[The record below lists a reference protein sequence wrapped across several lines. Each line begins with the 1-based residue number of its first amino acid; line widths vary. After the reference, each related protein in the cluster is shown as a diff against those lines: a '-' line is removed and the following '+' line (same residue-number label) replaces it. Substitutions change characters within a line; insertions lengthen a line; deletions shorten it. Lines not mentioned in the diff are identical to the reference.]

1 MAFKKISLDHIPTGT
16 YFSETQTD
24 RYAPRENTMPR
35 LSKNL
40 SKSRGI
46 VVAAA
51 IVAGIGAVAYGLQ
64 VTVASKEPA
73 VAASPR
79 PAIPVETVTIEKAPL
94 RVWRSFPARLVAVDE
109 VELRPQVS
117 GRIVDVRF
125 RDGQTVARGD
135 VLFVIDPRP
144 FEAAM
149 QQAKADLSA
158 AKERRAFAERELA
171 RARKLIRTNA
181 VAERVVDERA
191 NEFANAT
198 SAVESA
204 AAQVLKAE
212 IDLDHAYVKAPISG
226 RVSRVEV
233 TTGNLVQAGSDA
245 PLLTSIVSDTGIYAD
260 FDVDE
265 NTYLRNVR
273 SADAEGDRKIPV
285 ELLVGSEGADMY
297 RGRIYAFDNRIDPA
311 TGTIRARA
319 LFDNADGQLLPGMF
333 VRLKMGSAEK
343 RDAMLLT
350 ERAILTDQD
359 RKYVYVVSKDN
370 KATYREVQLG
380 ASTGGKRVIDKGL
393 EPGEKVIVGGLMVVR
408 PNAPVAPNPAAGAEG
423 GAGKR
428 AGDTEPLT
436 DTPSKIA
443 GK

>member
-1 MAFKKISLDHIPTGT
+1 
-16 YFSETQTD
+16 
-24 RYAPRENTMPR
+24 MPR
-35 LSKNL
+35 L

-46 VVAAA
+46 IAAVAIAA
-51 IVAGIGAVAYGLQ
+51 GVGAIAYGLQ
-64 VTVASKEPA
+64 VP
-73 VAASPR
+73 AASTGPAKAASAR
-79 PAIPVETVTIEKAPL
+79 PAIPVETVRIAKVPL

-125 RDGQTVARGD
+125 RDGQTVGKGD

-144 FEAAM
+144 FEALM
-149 QQAKADLSA
+149 QQARADLSA
-158 AKERRAFAERELA
+158 AKERREFAERELA
-171 RARKLIRTNA
+171 RARKLIKTNA
-181 VAERVVDERA
+181 IAKRVVDERA

-212 IDLDHAYVKAPISG
+212 IDMDHAYVKAPISG

-245 PLLTSIVSDTGIYAD
+245 PLLTSIVSDSGIYAD

-265 NTYLRNVR
+265 NTYLRYVR
-273 SADAEGDRKIPV
+273 TADASSDGDRKIPV
-285 ELLVGSEGADMY
+285 QLLIGSEGTEAYTKMY
-297 RGRIYAFDNRIDPA
+297 EGSIYAFDNRIDPA

-319 LFDNADGQLLPGMF
+319 LFDNAGGNLLPGMF
-333 VRLKMGSAEK
+333 ARLKMGSAEE
-343 RDAMLLT
+343 RGAMLLT

-359 RKYVYVVSKDN
+359 RKYVYVVNKDS

-380 ASTGGKRVIDKGL
+380 ASAAGKRIIEKGL
-393 EPGEKVIVGGLMVVR
+393 QPGEQVIVGGLMVVR
-408 PNAPVAPNPAAGAEG
+408 PNVPVAPKPAKPAKDGAAKQAGEAEPKRDAPSKV
-423 GAGKR
+423 AGK
-428 AGDTEPLT
+428 
-436 DTPSKIA
+436 
-443 GK
+443 

>member
-1 MAFKKISLDHIPTGT
+1 
-16 YFSETQTD
+16 
-24 RYAPRENTMPR
+24 MPR
-35 LSKNL
+35 LSKN
-40 SKSRGI
+40 RGI
-46 VVAAA
+46 IAAA
-51 IVAGIGAVAYGLQ
+51 VVVAGIGAAAYGLQ
-64 VTVASKEPA
+64 LTVDSKGPA
-73 VAASPR
+73 AAANPH

-125 RDGQTVARGD
+125 RDGQTVAKGD

-171 RARKLIRTNA
+171 RAHKLIQTNA
-181 VAERVVDERA
+181 VAKRVVDERA

-245 PLLTSIVSDTGIYAD
+245 PLLTSIVSDRGIYAD

-273 SADAEGDRKIPV
+273 STDTDGDRQIPV
-285 ELLVGSEGADMY
+285 ELLIGSEGSDMY
-297 RGRIYAFDNRIDPA
+297 KGRIYAFDNRIDPA

-333 VRLKMGSAEK
+333 ARLKMGSAEAH
-343 RDAMLLT
+343 DAMLLT

-359 RKYVYVVSKDN
+359 RKYVYVVDKES
-370 KATYREVQLG
+370 KATYREVELG
-380 ASTGGKRVIDKGL
+380 ASTGGKRVIEKGL
-393 EPGEKVIVGGLMVVR
+393 EPGDQVIVGGLMVVR
-408 PNAPVAPNPAAGAEG
+408 PNAPVAPSPAATNAGAAAKV
-423 GAGKR
+423 AGK
-428 AGDTEPLT
+428 
-436 DTPSKIA
+436 
-443 GK
+443 

>member
-1 MAFKKISLDHIPTGT
+1 
-16 YFSETQTD
+16 
-24 RYAPRENTMPR
+24 MPS
-35 LSKNL
+35 LSK
-40 SKSRGI
+40 KRGI
-46 VVAAA
+46 IAVAA
-51 IVAGIGAVAYGLQ
+51 ILAGIGAAAYGLQ
-64 VTVASKEPA
+64 VTVASKGPAKAASARPA
-73 VAASPR
+73 V
-79 PAIPVETVTIEKAPL
+79 PVETVKMEKAPL

-125 RDGQTVARGD
+125 RDGQTVGKGD

-181 VAERVVDERA
+181 VAKRVVDERE

-198 SAVESA
+198 SAVDSA

-233 TTGNLVQAGSDA
+233 TAGNLVQTGSDA
-245 PLLTSIVSDTGIYAD
+245 PLLTSIVSDRGIYAD

-265 NTYLRNVR
+265 NTYLRNVH
-273 SADAEGDRKIPV
+273 SADTTSDGDRNIPV
-285 ELLVGSEGADMY
+285 QLLIGSNGSEMY
-297 RGRIYAFDNRIDPA
+297 EGHIYAFDNRIDPA

-319 LFDNADGQLLPGMF
+319 LFSNADGTLLPGMF
-333 VRLKMGSAEK
+333 ARLKMGSAEK

-359 RKYVYVVSKDN
+359 RKYVYVVNKDS

-380 ASTGGKRVIDKGL
+380 ASADGKRIIEKGL
-393 EPGEKVIVGGLMVVR
+393 EPGEQVIVGGLMVVR
-408 PNAPVAPNPAAGAEG
+408 PNVPVAPKSASPAKDGAAKQAGETKPTPDAPSKV
-423 GAGKR
+423 AGK
-428 AGDTEPLT
+428 
-436 DTPSKIA
+436 
-443 GK
+443 

>member
-1 MAFKKISLDHIPTGT
+1 
-16 YFSETQTD
+16 
-24 RYAPRENTMPR
+24 MPR
-35 LSKNL
+35 L

-46 VVAAA
+46 IAVVAIAG
-51 IVAGIGAVAYGLQ
+51 GIGAVAYGLQ
-64 VTVASKEPA
+64 VGVASKEPA
-73 VAASPR
+73 KAASTR
-79 PAIPVETVTIEKAPL
+79 PAIPVETVRIAKAPL

-125 RDGQTVARGD
+125 RDGQTVSKGD

-158 AKERRAFAERELA
+158 AKERREFAERELA
-171 RARKLIRTNA
+171 RARKLIKTNA
-181 VAERVVDERA
+181 IAKRVVDERA

-198 SAVESA
+198 SAVDSA

-212 IDLDHAYVKAPISG
+212 IDMDHAYVKAPISG

-245 PLLTSIVSDTGIYAD
+245 PLLTSIVSDSGIYAD

-273 SADAEGDRKIPV
+273 TADTSPDGDRKIPV
-285 ELLVGSEGADMY
+285 QLLVGSEGTEMY

-319 LFDNADGQLLPGMF
+319 LFDNAGGHLLPGMF
-333 VRLKMGSAEK
+333 ARLKMGSAEE
-343 RDAMLLT
+343 RNAMLLT

-359 RKYVYVVSKDN
+359 RKYVYVVNKDS

-380 ASTGGKRVIDKGL
+380 ASAAGKRIIEKGL
-393 EPGEKVIVGGLMVVR
+393 QPGEQVIVGGLMVVR
-408 PNAPVAPNPAAGAEG
+408 PNAPVAPNPTAPAKDGAAKQ
-423 GAGKR
+423 AGK
-428 AGDTEPLT
+428 AELKHDA
-436 DTPSKIA
+436 PSKVA